1 MRWEISIG
9 SPRAETVSMP
19 TEAHIW
25 PQNLPLHSSALC
37 TADLWCAEVRLR
49 VCWKTDREGRH
60 AIISFF
66 SDVRDVLWIWRKKKK
81 KENIT
86 TVSTVSLQDKESVME
101 ASAPV
106 YLLINISYTK
116 KNTPSI
122 MQQRRSTILM
132 SDQMR

>member
-1 MRWEISIG
+1 MFYG
-9 SPRAETVSMP
+9 S
-19 TEAHIW
+19 
-25 PQNLPLHSSALC
+25 
-37 TADLWCAEVRLR
+37 
-49 VCWKTDREGRH
+49 GG
-60 AIISFF
+60 
-66 SDVRDVLWIWRKKKK
+66 KKKK
-81 KENIT
+81 RKENIT